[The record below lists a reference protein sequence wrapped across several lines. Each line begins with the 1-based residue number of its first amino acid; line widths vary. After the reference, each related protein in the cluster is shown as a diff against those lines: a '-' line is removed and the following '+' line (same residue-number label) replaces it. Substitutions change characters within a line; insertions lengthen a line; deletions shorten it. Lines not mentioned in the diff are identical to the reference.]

1 MQNQKS
7 NASCTAILGSVTQAM
22 RAQRAL
28 ASAAILSEV
37 RKVDA
42 ASGRRGCAYGIEYS
56 CKEATS
62 KLSWKGQASACAPT
76 GRETEN
82 DLSGQRRDQL
92 SKASSGH

>member
-42 ASGRRGCAYGIEYS
+42 VSGRRGCAYGIEYS
-56 CKEATS
+56 CLQRGNVKAVLEGAGIRVR
-62 KLSWKGQASACAPT
+62 LY
-76 GRETEN
+76 REGDGE
-82 DLSGQRRDQL
+82 
-92 SKASSGH
+92 